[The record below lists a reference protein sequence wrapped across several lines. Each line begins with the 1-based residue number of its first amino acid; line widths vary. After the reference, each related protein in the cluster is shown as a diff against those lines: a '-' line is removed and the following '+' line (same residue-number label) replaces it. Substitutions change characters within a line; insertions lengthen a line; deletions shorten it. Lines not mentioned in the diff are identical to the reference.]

1 MLTYEGLQNENQI
14 LYRTLAKQTQKIDK
28 IKEVLKDV
36 NFFNISYKELY
47 DKLLKI
53 YEITEV

>member
-14 LYRTLAKQTQKIDK
+14 LYKTLAKQSQKLDK

-36 NFFNISYKELY
+36 NFFDISYKELY

-53 YEITEV
+53 YEIMEV

>member
-14 LYRTLAKQTQKIDK
+14 LYRTLAKQSQKINK

>member
-14 LYRTLAKQTQKIDK
+14 LYRTVAKQTQKIDK

-36 NFFNISYKELY
+36 NFFDISYKELY

-53 YEITEV
+53 YQITEV

>member
-14 LYRTLAKQTQKIDK
+14 LYKTIAKQNKK
-28 IKEVLKDV
+28 LELIKEILKDV
-36 NFFNISYKELY
+36 NFYDISYRELY
-47 DKLLKI
+47 KKLLKI

>member
-14 LYRTLAKQTQKIDK
+14 LYRTLAKQSQKLDK

-36 NFFNISYKELY
+36 NFFDISYKELY

-53 YEITEV
+53 YEITEG

>member
-36 NFFNISYKELY
+36 NFFDISYKELY

>member
-28 IKEVLKDV
+28 IKEVLKDI
-36 NFFNISYKELY
+36 NFFDISYKELY

>member
-14 LYRTLAKQTQKIDK
+14 LYRTLAKETQKLDK
-28 IKEVLKDV
+28 IKEILKDV
-36 NFFNISYKELY
+36 NFFDISYKELY